1 MNLKN
6 RFCKGFTLI
15 EIMVV
20 IVIMGVLAAVA
31 VPKLF
36 NITEKAHEEID
47 LLKLFWLRDA
57 LNRAMIDDADAL
69 YKSNE
74 MSANANLQTELSN
87 ALKTSKGAYLFVMQL
102 YAGNKINIQ
111 PVTSNGQGSM
121 GKVIGSGGTW
131 VDALNEAR
139 FDGVADIILK
149 RYGKDNNQSTYTTTK
164 NSDHGNWTI
173 TTPKTPIF
181 QSNALNSPVKSQVN
195 GDGQVNLFLQ
205 VQWTGMNEKSHSVE
219 VFLTKDYSDWNNAFR
234 GGGGICFSTYG
245 EKACK

>member
-1 MNLKN
+1 
-6 RFCKGFTLI
+6 
-15 EIMVV
+15 
-20 IVIMGVLAAVA
+20 
-31 VPKLF
+31 
-36 NITEKAHEEID
+36 
-47 LLKLFWLRDA
+47 
-57 LNRAMIDDADAL
+57 
-69 YKSNE
+69 
-74 MSANANLQTELSN
+74 
-87 ALKTSKGAYLFVMQL
+87 
-102 YAGNKINIQ
+102 
-111 PVTSNGQGSM
+111 M

-131 VDALNEAR
+131 VDALKESG
-139 FDGVADIILK
+139 FEGVADIILF
-149 RYGKDNNQSTYTTTK
+149 RYNKANNSSTYIKTT